1 MSVRVDTSS
10 WISGAVLCGDRG
22 LGITGAVI
30 RATTGTGVHGPGIL
44 YGCWDNSGD
53 DAKEFRALLTGAP
66 SSGTLFVYEDG
77 SFSLFGAAD
86 GAYTVPF
93 DFYVDG
99 VLAGS
104 TSFTLFIGSVNG
116 SATASIASVTLTP
129 PTGSASGTSPSLPT
143 IGRPAADLSAG
154 AWVPST
160 GTDLYPMVDEV
171 TPADGD
177 YISTS
182 TASTCEM
189 GLNETAYPG
198 GAAQVFRVR
207 ASSTSSSSLVI
218 TLKQG
223 STVIATRTQLLTA
236 DLTTYSYTLSSGE
249 MALISAGAFSIS
261 LQAV

>member
-30 RATTGTGVHGPGIL
+30 RATTATGTHGPGIL
-44 YGCWDNSGD
+44 YPCWDNSGD
-53 DAKEFRALLTGAP
+53 DPKEFRALLTGTA

-77 SFSLFGAAD
+77 SFSLVGAAD
-86 GAYTVPF
+86 GAYTIPF
-93 DFYVDG
+93 DLYVDG
-99 VLAGS
+99 APIGS
-104 TSFTLFIGSVNG
+104 TSFTVLIGTVNG
-116 SATASIASVTLTP
+116 SATASIASITLIP
-129 PTGSASGTSPSLPT
+129 PTGSASGTSSSLPT
-143 IGRPAADLSAG
+143 IGRPSADLSAG
-154 AWVPST
+154 GWVPST

-189 GLNETAYPG
+189 ELNETAYPG
-198 GAAQVFRVR
+198 TATQVFRVR
-207 ASSTSSSSLVI
+207 ASSTSGSSLVI

-223 STVIATRTQLLTA
+223 STVIATRTQVLTT
-236 DLTTYSYTLSSGE
+236 DLTTYSYSLTSGE
-249 MALISAGAFSIS
+249 IALIGAGALSIS